1 MPESY
6 GKRQRKQVRG
16 RKANAREERRIAR
29 NQRKAAREAGLL
41 PRGPEEGEPHRL
53 GEPDAPPDD
62 DHLPRDE

>member
-16 RKANAREERRIAR
+16 RKASAREERRIAR

-41 PRGPEEGEPHRL
+41 PGGPGEGEPHRL
-53 GEPDAPPDD
+53 GEQEDSAGDD
-62 DHLPRDE
+62 SLPRDE